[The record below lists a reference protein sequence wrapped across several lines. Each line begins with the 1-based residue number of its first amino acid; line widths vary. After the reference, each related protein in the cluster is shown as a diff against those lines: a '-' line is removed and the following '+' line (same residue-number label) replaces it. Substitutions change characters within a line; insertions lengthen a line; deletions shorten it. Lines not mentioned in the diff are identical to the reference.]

1 MISSILQTFC
11 DKICS
16 EEVQNKSS
24 QAARY
29 TIWLLVLSLFSG
41 HLGAQTLDYFYTGQ
55 TEVTWSE
62 LSGDVVLFSG
72 TFDDEVTAAIPV
84 VPITMGVQGH
94 VAFFVSTNG
103 FMTLSQAPPAN
114 TYDPLSTGLSS
125 PVIAPFATNLEGI
138 DASSEVS
145 YRQDTQGLYIQWKNV
160 RRVGYAGES
169 FSFQVRII
177 SQAMT
182 GFGFG
187 AINLIYGPFEG
198 VSDPVTPVHVGIR
211 VGSGTSPDTYSVRSV
226 SQGGTWF
233 PDQAGTA
240 SSATCAF
247 PAGNYPE
254 GVPVSGTLHQW
265 FLISLDILNNPDVSP
280 ECNGNGNLVIYSN
293 YDGGILNINCD
304 VDIPD
309 LRIGIC
315 TYEPVEI
322 TITGPF
328 ASNVTAVMYAG
339 FNSTQANDNC
349 NLGDFPTTI
358 SGVDPS
364 ITQILTA
371 PPLNYETLHG
381 NGQSG
386 WGGAFNQGL
395 MVGVSGQCDTLYPA
409 GGGNT
414 PDEVVYYF
422 VTNLGDDLLFHHT
435 QYNCWLGEVYNISDG
450 GNCCINPV
458 EPPWTIEVPAD
469 AGLCFGSSIQLALAD
484 NTNGEAPFTYVWT
497 FNDDPVCNE
506 ESCTFVPAES
516 GTVCVT
522 VTDGS
527 GEVLSDCFE
536 VTVDPQAIPVFSVS
550 DTALCRPASFTL
562 INETDPATYAQASW
576 TIGGV
581 SYPNQQSVT
590 FSPFNPGLYD
600 VALVLTTALGCV
612 YDTTLT
618 DYLEVFPVP
627 EAGYTTDP
635 VIINAD
641 QTNITLQ
648 DQSLGDPVEWNWT
661 IELPDGNWISTD
673 QNPET
678 TLPEGVGGT
687 YPVELLVTNVDGC
700 SDSISGLLEVN
711 EVFNLYVPN
720 AFTPNDDRV
729 NDAFF
734 VEAAGLEPG
743 SFRMDIF
750 NRWGESV
757 YSSTYP
763 DGAWTGSFQGGEYF
777 VPDGVYTYRISMRS
791 SETGELL
798 EVVGNVTLMR

>member
-1 MISSILQTFC
+1 MIQCFSVMETKRDRFFRGLF
-11 DKICS
+11 
-16 EEVQNKSS
+16 
-24 QAARY
+24 
-29 TIWLLVLSLFSG
+29 LLLAITVSAG
-41 HLGAQTLDYFYTGQ
+41 RTAGQVLDYFYTGQ
-55 TEVTWSE
+55 SQGAWSE

-94 VAFFVSTNG
+94 VSFFVSTNG

-114 TYDPLSTGLSS
+114 TYDPLSAGLGS
-125 PVIAPFATNLEGI
+125 PVIAPFAANLEGI
-138 DASSEVS
+138 DGSSKVS
-145 YRQDTQGLYIQWKNV
+145 YLLDGQGLVIQWKNV
-160 RRVGYAGES
+160 RRVGFAGES
-169 FSFQVRII
+169 FSFQAKII
-177 SQAMT
+177 NQAMT

-187 AINLIYGPFEG
+187 AISLIYGPFED
-198 VSDPVTPVHVGIR
+198 VSDPVTPIHVGIR
-211 VGSGTSPDTYSVRSV
+211 VGSGSSPNTYSVRSV
-226 SQGGTWF
+226 SQGETWF

-254 GVPVSGTLHQW
+254 GVPVSGMIHQW
-265 FLISLDILNNPDVSP
+265 FIYSNDILDNPDVSP

-322 TITGPF
+322 NISGPF
-328 ASNVTAVMYAG
+328 VGNVTAVMYAG
-339 FNSTQANDNC
+339 FNSSQGNDNC

-371 PPLNYETLHG
+371 PLLNYETEHG

-386 WGGAFNQGL
+386 WGGPFYEGL

-435 QYNCWLGEVYNISDG
+435 QYNCWLGEVYDISDG

-458 EPPWTIEVPAD
+458 DPPWTIEVPAD
-469 AGLCFGSSIQLALAD
+469 AELCFGSSLELALAD
-484 NTNGEAPFTYVWT
+484 NSQGEAPFTFVWT
-497 FNDDPVCNE
+497 FNDEPVCNE
-506 ESCTFVPAES
+506 ESCTFIPDVS

-536 VTVDPQAIPVFSVS
+536 VTVEPPAIPIFSVS
-550 DTALCRPASFTL
+550 DTALCLPASFAL
-562 INETDPATYAQASW
+562 INETNPETYAQSLW
-576 TIGGV
+576 IIGGV
-581 SYPNQQSVT
+581 EYPNQQTVT
-590 FSPFNPGLYD
+590 FNPSSPGLYD
-600 VALVLTTALGCV
+600 VALVLTSALGCV
-612 YDTTLT
+612 FDSTLT

-627 EAGYTTDP
+627 EAGYITDP

-661 IELPDGNWISTD
+661 IGLPEGDWISTE
-673 QNPET
+673 QNPQAS
-678 TLPEGVGGT
+678 LPDGVGGT
-687 YPVELLVTNVDGC
+687 YPVQLLVTNVDGC
-700 SDSISGLLEVN
+700 SDSISGLLQVN

-720 AFTPNDDRV
+720 AFTPNDDGV
-729 NDAFF
+729 NDAFL
-734 VEAAGLEPG
+734 VEAVGLEFG
-743 SFRMDIF
+743 SFRLDIF
-750 NRWGESV
+750 NRWGEQV
-757 YSSTYP
+757 YSSANP
-763 DGAWTGSFQGGEYF
+763 EEAWTGSFKGGEYF
-777 VPDGVYTYRISMRS
+777 VPDGIYTYQISLNS
-791 SETGELL
+791 SGTGELL
-798 EVVGNVTLMR
+798 EMVGSVLLMR